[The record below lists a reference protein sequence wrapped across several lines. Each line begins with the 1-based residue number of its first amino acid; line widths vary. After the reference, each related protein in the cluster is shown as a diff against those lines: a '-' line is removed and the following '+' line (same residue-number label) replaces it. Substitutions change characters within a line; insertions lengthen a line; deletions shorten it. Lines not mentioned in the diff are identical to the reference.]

1 MRIADPRSLDADQ
14 GADQLQAV
22 ADAMADL
29 VQQGGL
35 LLEKRGQD
43 IFRMK
48 GVLNIR
54 GDERRYVFHGVHMMF
69 EGRPDRAWGDAP
81 RSSQLVFIGRGLDR
95 EELETGFANCFA

>member
-1 MRIADPRSLDADQ
+1 
-14 GADQLQAV
+14 
-22 ADAMADL
+22 
-29 VQQGGL
+29 
-35 LLEKRGQD
+35 
-43 IFRMK
+43 MK